1 MKKACRAATPPRAL
15 LSGPDLLLLDEPLAA
30 VDVELRRRI
39 VPYLKR
45 VRDELAVP
53 MLYVSNAEEEVRQ
66 LADRVIRL
74 EGGRVVE

>member
-1 MKKACRAATPPRAL
+1 
-15 LSGPDLLLLDEPLAA
+15 LSTFSILNS
-30 VDVELRRRI
+30 
-39 VPYLKR
+39 KR